1 MTYITNPKVGLDY
14 EILDKY
20 EAGIKLSGHEV
31 KSIRAGKGSLQG
43 SYILVGSEAFIK
55 NSFIPAY
62 QENNTPKDYDPYR
75 DRKLILKKSEIVAL
89 SSQTKGLTIVPI
101 SMYNKGRVIKVELA
115 LVRGKKK
122 FDKRATLRK
131 KAVDRDLERELN

>member
-131 KAVDRDLERELN
+131 KAVDRDLEREMN